1 MRISETANTAI
12 DIEKGRILWRQLIWV
27 IVNPEG
33 LPPEEQMLCLSD
45 IRQNIRQLKAYI
57 EENLREKEEL
67 KEIPETGKQV
77 LGQQYALAQSLEAWI
92 DELTLLS

>member
-1 MRISETANTAI
+1 
-12 DIEKGRILWRQLIWV
+12 
-27 IVNPEG
+27 
-33 LPPEEQMLCLSD
+33 MLCLSD

-67 KEIPETGKQV
+67 KEIPEIGKQV
-77 LGQQYALAQSLEAWI
+77 LGQQYALVQSLEAWI